1 MSRETGTRWCFTV
14 NNPVSDDLPKVWFA
28 NSDGQILGL
37 IYEPEDGESG
47 THHLQGYL
55 ELKPNPRNKN
65 GRSLK
70 WMKENIDK
78 HAHWAVARGSLEQ
91 NINYCSKEGKQVIL
105 GELKGDNRT
114 QGAQKSRT
122 VRSDQLLEVKKLLDE
137 GAELEDIAQSHFKV
151 FMHHAKMLKQYRDT
165 IAVTQRTRPTKLLV
179 LTGPPGTG
187 KSTRARRIAE
197 AQCGPGGGYYF
208 QSPDNGRLWLDDYRP
223 GSRKHKVGVIE
234 EFTGAF
240 CKPSLLFRLC
250 DGMPLRMETKGGSVE
265 VCFDMII
272 ITTNLLPRDWW
283 SEEAL
288 PKERYDALM
297 RRCSGDLGT
306 IVHMVDRY
314 VPPEGEEHFEFAE
327 ILQDLENGVVNAYN
341 EAVSNVPEIGSD
353 DDRNADQIAFDINN
367 NDDDEVDENDLPDE
381 VDYEDDLDYE
391 AERYGSQDELEAATA
406 ALGSSQ
412 QWMQPPL
419 TQPGTLSGGV
429 IDLSV
434 DSDVDELAA
443 PANKKIKRSDTG
455 QRRWLETLVIEKPAP
470 ENRIG
475 KKAQQSTLSFA
486 QRLRKAAIDDDDD
499 IDDKKK

>member
-37 IYEPEDGESG
+37 IYEPEEGESG

-70 WMKENIDK
+70 WMKDNIDK

-91 NINYCSKEGKQVIL
+91 NVDYCSKEGNHIIL
-105 GELKGDNRT
+105 GELKGDKRVA
-114 QGAQKSRT
+114 GAEVGRKARA
-122 VRSDQLLEVKKLLDE
+122 DQLLEVKKLLDE

-151 FMHHAKMLKQYRDT
+151 FIHHAKMLKQYRDT
-165 IAVTQRTRPTKLLV
+165 IAITQRTRPTKLV
-179 LTGPPGTG
+179 ILTGPPGTG
-187 KSTRARRIAE
+187 KSTRARRMAE

-208 QSPDNGRLWLDDYRP
+208 QSPDNGRVWLDDYRP
-223 GSRKHKVGVIE
+223 GSKKHRVGVIE

-250 DGMPLRMETKGGSVE
+250 DGMPLRMETKGASVE

-288 PKERYDALM
+288 PKDRYDALM
-297 RRCSGDLGT
+297 RRCSGELGT
-306 IVHMVDRY
+306 IVHMTERY
-314 VPPEGEEHFEFAE
+314 VPPEDEEHFEFAD
-327 ILQDLENGVVNAYN
+327 ILTDLENGVVNAYN
-341 EAVSNVPEIGSD
+341 EPLLEAESSVPEIGSD
-353 DDRNADQIAFDINN
+353 
-367 NDDDEVDENDLPDE
+367 NDEWRLDGDVDEVDH
-381 VDYEDDLDYE
+381 EDDLDYE
-391 AERYGSQDELEAATA
+391 EERYGTQGEYEAATA
-406 ALGSSQ
+406 ALGSSGERE
-412 QWMQPPL
+412 QPPL
-419 TQPGTLSGGV
+419 TPAGTLSGGV

-434 DSDVDELAA
+434 DPDVDELAP
-443 PANKKIKRSDTG
+443 PASKKLKRSDTS
-455 QRRWLETLVIEKPAP
+455 QRRWVETLTIERGVDK
-470 ENRIG
+470 RQG
-475 KKAQQSTLSFA
+475 KQPVQSKLSFA
-486 QRLRKAAIDDDDD
+486 QRLRKVAEDDDDD
-499 IDDKKK
+499 IDDK

>member
-1 MSRETGTRWCFTV
+1 MTEIGTRWCFTV

-28 NSDGQILGL
+28 NSDGQITGL

-55 ELKPNPRNKN
+55 ELKPNPKNKN

-70 WMKENIDK
+70 WMKDNIDK

-91 NINYCSKEGKQVIL
+91 NVDYCSKEGQHVIL
-105 GELKGDNRT
+105 GELVGDQRGGNVVKARKDR
-114 QGAQKSRT
+114 A
-122 VRSDQLLEVKKLLDE
+122 DQLLEVKKLIDE
-137 GAELEDIAQSHFKV
+137 GAELEDIAQSHFKI
-151 FMHHAKMLKQYRDT
+151 FIHHAKMLKQYRDT
-165 IAVTQRTRPTKLLV
+165 IAITQRSRPTKLII

-197 AQCGPGGGYYF
+197 AQCGVGGGYYF

-223 GSRKHKVGVIE
+223 GSRKHRVGVIE

-288 PKERYDALM
+288 PKDRYDALM
-297 RRCSGDLGT
+297 RRCSGELGT

-314 VPPEGEEHFEFAE
+314 VPPEDEEHFEFAD
-327 ILQDLENGVVNAYN
+327 ILSNLEAGVVNAYN
-341 EAVSNVPEIGSD
+341 EPLDGVPEIGSD
-353 DDRNADQIAFDINN
+353 DDRDEAQIAFDLNN
-367 NDDDEVDENDLPDE
+367 NENDLPDE

-391 AERYGSQDELEAATA
+391 EERYGTQGEYEAATA

-412 QWMQPPL
+412 REQPLL
-419 TQPGTLSGGV
+419 TPAGTLSGGV

-434 DSDVDELAA
+434 DPDVDELVV
-443 PANKKIKRSDTG
+443 PASKKVKRSDTG
-455 QRRWLETLVIEKPAP
+455 QRKWVETLVIERGKD
-470 ENRIG
+470 NRVG
-475 KKAQQSTLSFA
+475 KQPVQSKLSFA
-486 QRLRKAAIDDDDD
+486 QRLRKFAEDDDNDF
-499 IDDKKK
+499 DDK